1 MSPSAARIIGPLKSE
16 VENAMFE
23 RQKNRP
29 ADTPSPGA
37 GVVPKPASPAR
48 PKPAISRSTAMIGP
62 SIEIKGSV
70 TGDED
75 LVIEGTVE
83 GTVELGSH
91 QVTVGPSGK
100 VNADIHA
107 KVVNIDGEV
116 SGDLNGGEKVIIS
129 KSGRVRGNI
138 VAPRVLLEDGAIFKG
153 SIDMDPGEPVKPA
166 VAKAPKKVVA
176 SSEER
181 PKGVTSDKTKE
192 NGGYTVHG

>member
-1 MSPSAARIIGPLKSE
+1 
-16 VENAMFE
+16 
-23 RQKNRP
+23 
-29 ADTPSPGA
+29 
-37 GVVPKPASPAR
+37 
-48 PKPAISRSTAMIGP
+48 MIGP

-107 KVVNIDGEV
+107 KVVTIDGEV
-116 SGDLNGGEKVIIS
+116 SGDLNGGEKVVIS

-138 VAPRVLLEDGAIFKG
+138 IAPRVLLEDGAIFKG
-153 SIDMDPGEPVKPA
+153 SIDMDPGEGESANVSLATKKPA
-166 VAKAPKKVVA
+166 KAAPAGDDIAPGFDLK
-176 SSEER
+176 S
-181 PKGVTSDKTKE
+181 G
-192 NGGYTVHG
+192 